1 MGTVTKALSL
11 LSQFSLSRPEI
22 GLSDMTRL
30 SGMNKATVFRL
41 LSELETSGFVEQIGT
56 TRAYRLGNGIL
67 RLATLRDAAVPLR
80 AAVGD
85 VLDDLCEQTDETAHM
100 SMLQGHDLNTSAHRY
115 SATHATRVMMEDASE
130 LSFHATSSGL
140 AVLAFS
146 DSAFIGEILSQ
157 PLQQFTKQTNTDP
170 DQIREL
176 LAETRRIGI
185 AESVSGFEVDV
196 HSHAAPV
203 FGPDMRP
210 IGALAVAAPVARMTG
225 RARARIQR
233 HVADQALE
241 LTQKTGGIC
250 PPDYPISQD

>member
-1 MGTVTKALSL
+1 MGTVAKALSL

-22 GLSDMTRL
+22 GLSDMARL

-41 LSELETSGFVEQIGT
+41 LSELEAGGFVEQIGT
-56 TRAYRLGNGIL
+56 TRAYRLGSEVL

-80 AAVGD
+80 AVVST
-85 VLDDLCEQTDETAHM
+85 VLDDLCAQTDETVHM
-100 SMLQGHDLNTSAHRY
+100 SLVQGQHLNALAHKY

-146 DSAFIGEILSQ
+146 DPTFVDAILSR
-157 PLQQFTKQTNTDP
+157 PLPRFTQQTKTDP
-170 DQIREL
+170 DHIRQL
-176 LAETRRIGI
+176 LATARQAGF

-203 FGPDMRP
+203 FGPDARP
-210 IGALAVAAPVARMTG
+210 IGALAVAAPVARITG
-225 RARARIQR
+225 RTRSHIQR
-233 HVADQALE
+233 HLAKHAYT
-241 LTQKTGGIC
+241 LTLKTGGFY
-250 PPDYPISQD
+250 PPDFPMLQN